1 MPYTFLLN
9 TNIESRLSK
18 HIDTLFRITHSSNFN
33 TSIQALML
41 IQQLTH
47 TTQVASD
54 RFYRTLYESLLDPRV
69 ATSSKQSLYLNLLF
83 KSLKND
89 LNVRRVKAFVKRI
102 VQVLGMH
109 QPSFICGI
117 FYLIR
122 ELEKTFI
129 GLSSLLDQ
137 PEDNDSDD
145 EEVFRDVLDE
155 DDEQPEPAPVDET
168 TTKKSKEKYDPR
180 KRDPEHSNAEES
192 CLWELLPF
200 TTHFHPS
207 VSLNAD
213 RLLEH
218 EPMSGKPDLT
228 IHTLSHFLDR
238 FIYRTPK
245 TSAASRGASIMQ
257 PLAGG
262 EAKDRLVEAGKT
274 SMQGV
279 PLNSQNFWKK
289 KAEDISA
296 EDVFFHEYFNRVN
309 KDKVKAKKG
318 KAAAANDDAAASD
331 DEEIG
336 DEDAIWKA
344 LVDSRPDLEDEAD
357 SDDDLDMDDL
367 ESAYDDDSAE
377 EGVEGEDDDE
387 VIFNDESDVPSDEE
401 MGDEEAG
408 DFEGFDSPPPTT
420 KKSKAKDAAPAAKKS
435 AKKDE
440 DEDEDE
446 FDMDVSDDEAFLDS
460 DEDLPSDME
469 LGGVGLETDEAEP
482 EENNKSKREKRRKL
496 KHLPTFASADDY
508 AALLDGEDLGM

>member
-1 MPYTFLLN
+1 
-9 TNIESRLSK
+9 
-18 HIDTLFRITHSSNFN
+18 
-33 TSIQALML
+33 ML

-109 QPSFICGI
+109 QPSFICGV

-155 DDEQPEPAPVDET
+155 DDEQPEPQPET
-168 TTKKSKEKYDPR
+168 ETSTKKPKEKYDPR
-180 KRDPEHSNAEES
+180 KRDPEHSNADES
-192 CLWELLPF
+192 CLWELLPY

-238 FIYRTPK
+238 FVYRTPK
-245 TSAASRGASIMQ
+245 AAASSRGASIMQ

-274 SMQGV
+274 AMSGV
-279 PLNSQNFWKK
+279 PLNSENFWKK
-289 KAEDISA
+289 KADDVAA

-309 KDKVKAKKG
+309 KDKTKAKKG
-318 KAAAANDDAAASD
+318 KSTDDAARAEGS
-331 DEEIG
+331 DEEID

-344 LVDSRPDLEDEAD
+344 LVDSRPDLEDEVD

-367 ESAYDDDSAE
+367 ESAYDADSAE
-377 EGVEGEDDDE
+377 EGEGEGDDE
-387 VIFNDESDVPSDEE
+387 VIFNDESDVPSDE
-401 MGDEEAG
+401 DEDEAA
-408 DFEGFDSPPPTT
+408 DAFEGFDSPPPT
-420 KKSKAKDAAPAAKKS
+420 KASKKAEKEKSKKPEED
-435 AKKDE
+435 DE
-440 DEDEDE
+440 DA

-469 LGGVGLETDEAEP
+469 FGGVELPVEEP
-482 EENNKSKREKRRKL
+482 EPESESKSKKQKRRKL

-508 AALLDGEDLGM
+508 AALLEDEDMGM

>member
-1 MPYTFLLN
+1 
-9 TNIESRLSK
+9 
-18 HIDTLFRITHSSNFN
+18 
-33 TSIQALML
+33 ML
-41 IQQLTH
+41 IQQLTS

-83 KSLKND
+83 KSLKSD

-102 VQVLGMH
+102 IQVLGMH
-109 QPSFICGI
+109 QPSFICGV

-155 DDEQPEPAPVDET
+155 DDELPAPVPVDET
-168 TTKKSKEKYDPR
+168 KTPKERYDPR
-180 KRDPEHSNAEES
+180 KRDPEHSNADQS
-192 CLWELLPF
+192 CLWELLPY

-213 RLLEH
+213 RLLDH

-238 FIYRTPK
+238 FVYRTPK
-245 TSAASRGASIMQ
+245 ASASSRGASIMQ

-274 SMQGV
+274 AVQNV
-279 PLNSQNFWKK
+279 PLNSENFWKK
-289 KAEDISA
+289 KADDVAA

-318 KAAAANDDAAASD
+318 KSADATDADADVAEDGEID
-331 DEEIG
+331 DEAE
-336 DEDAIWKA
+336 IWKA
-344 LVDSRPDLEDEAD
+344 LVDSRPELEDED
-357 SDDDLDMDDL
+357 GSDDDLDMDDL
-367 ESAYDDDSAE
+367 ESAYDDDE
-377 EGVEGEDDDE
+377 DEIEGEGEGDDE
-387 VIFNDESDVPSDEE
+387 VIFNDESDVPTDEE
-401 MGDEEAG
+401 MEQGEG
-408 DFEGFDSPPPTT
+408 DFEGFDSP
-420 KKSKAKDAAPAAKKS
+420 KVKAKAVKTQPAKSKS
-435 AKKDE
+435 AKDE
-440 DEDEDE
+440 EDEDE

-469 LGGVGLETDEAEP
+469 LGGVELPEEP
-482 EENNKSKREKRRKL
+482 EEESKEQDNRSKKDKRRKL

-508 AALLDGEDLGM
+508 AALLEDEDMGM

>member
-1 MPYTFLLN
+1 
-9 TNIESRLSK
+9 
-18 HIDTLFRITHSSNFN
+18 
-33 TSIQALML
+33 ML

-155 DDEQPEPAPVDET
+155 DDEQPEPVPVDET
-168 TTKKSKEKYDPR
+168 TTKKPKEKYDPR
-180 KRDPEHSNAEES
+180 KRDPEHSNAEET

-245 TSAASRGASIMQ
+245 SSAASRGASIMQ

-274 SMQGV
+274 AMQGV
-279 PLNSQNFWKK
+279 PLNSENFWKK

-318 KAAAANDDAAASD
+318 KPAATDDDAAASD
-331 DEEIG
+331 DDEEV

-344 LVDSRPDLEDEAD
+344 LVDSRPDLEDEVD

-401 MGDEEAG
+401 MDDEEAG

-420 KKSKAKDAAPAAKKS
+420 KKSKAKDAPASKKS
-435 AKKDE
+435 AKKD
-440 DEDEDE
+440 DEDDEDA

-469 LGGVGLETDEAEP
+469 LGGVELETAEPEP